1 MLGRTLTEEDDS
13 AVCPVGAVLSYA
25 FWQREFGGDREI
37 LGRQVS
43 LDGYPI
49 PVIGVTAPS
58 FFGVEVGN
66 RYDVAIPLCA
76 DRVLKKGRIGGPSN
90 WWLSILGRL
99 KPGWTA
105 QSATAHLRVISP
117 VIMQATLP
125 PEYKPDFAKR
135 YLANKLVATEAG
147 SGISSLRSDYE
158 RPLWLLMATTGL
170 VLIIACANLA
180 NLLLARATVREP
192 EIPVRLAI
200 GASRCR
206 LLCQL
211 LAETLLLAFAG
222 AALGAG
228 LRDVPSFPAGRPSEA
243 SPRSTR
249 QSTHQNPRGNPQTQ
263 PSLIA
268 GRDWPHKAMMRQQ
281 HFGFRFQFCRR
292 GGRRSSV

>member
-180 NLLLARATVREP
+180 NLLLARATVAFFNRAAP
-192 EIPVRLAI
+192 
-200 GASRCR
+200 GYFQTMGTR
-206 LLCQL
+206 LL
-211 LAETLLLAFAG
+211 
-222 AALGAG
+222 
-228 LRDVPSFPAGRPSEA
+228 AGRGFNDRDTLS
-243 SPRSTR
+243 SPKVAIVNEKFAPAIVS
-249 QSTHQNPRGNPQTQ
+249 
-263 PSLIA
+263 
-268 GRDWPHKAMMRQQ
+268 
-281 HFGFRFQFCRR
+281 
-292 GGRRSSV
+292 